1 MYIEIYLL
9 EQLDAFTRH
18 GTLAAASE
26 ELHLTQ
32 PTLTRSM
39 QKLESQLGV
48 PLFERENKKIR
59 LNENGRLAADYAAR
73 ILSVENEM
81 KQRLTLLEK
90 SRRTLSFGSV
100 SPGPVKELVPL
111 FSDFFPKKIIQS
123 EMKEADELI
132 AGLNNDIYRI
142 IVLNNPIEKRG
153 LFCKK
158 VFSERIYYCF
168 VPTDHPIDTNGIYFC
183 DINGRSVLMP
193 IGCGFWEQIIA
204 ENMPDSKIILQD
216 GNESVN
222 LISKHSDLAAFS
234 SDIAIKHNIIRPFRV
249 MIPILDDAAKADYY
263 CVCKEHDREMIKII
277 QMLASKKYTLQIN
290 ADFQQKK
297 K

>member
-9 EQLDAFTRH
+9 EQLDAFARH
-18 GTLAAASE
+18 GTLATASE

-39 QKLESQLGV
+39 QKLESQLG
-48 PLFERENKKIR
+48 
-59 LNENGRLAADYAAR
+59 YAAR

-81 KQRLTLLEK
+81 KHRLTLLEK

-111 FSDFFPKKIIQS
+111 FSDLFSDKIIQS
-123 EMKEADELI
+123 EMKESGELI
-132 AGLNNDIYRI
+132 EGLNNDIYHM
-142 IVLNNPIEKRG
+142 IVLNYPIERKG

-158 VFSERIYYCF
+158 VFSERLYYCF
-168 VPTDHPIDTNGIYFC
+168 VPTDHPVDTNGIYFR
-183 DINGRSVLMP
+183 DINGRSILMP
-193 IGCGFWEQIIA
+193 IGCGFWEQIVA
-204 ENMPDSKIILQD
+204 ENMPDSKVILQD
-216 GNESVN
+216 GNETIN

-263 CVCKEHDREMIKII
+263 CVCRENDKEII
-277 QMLASKKYTLQIN
+277 RVIRRF
-290 ADFQQKK
+290 DE
-297 K
+297 

>member
-9 EQLDAFTRH
+9 EQLDAFARH

-73 ILSVENEM
+73 ILSVEKEM

-111 FSDFFPKKIIQS
+111 FSDLFSDKIIQS
-123 EMKEADELI
+123 EMKEGCELI
-132 AGLNNDIYRI
+132 EGLNNDLYRL
-142 IVLNNPIEKRG
+142 IVLNYPIERNG
-153 LFCKK
+153 LFCQK
-158 VFSERIYYCF
+158 VFSERLYYCF
-168 VPTDHPIDTNGIYFC
+168 VPTDHPVDTNGIYFR
-183 DINGRSVLMP
+183 DINGRSILMP
-193 IGCGFWEQIIA
+193 IGCGFWEQIVA
-204 ENMPDSKIILQD
+204 KNMPDSKVILQD
-216 GNESVN
+216 GNETIN

-249 MIPILDDAAKADYY
+249 MIPILDDSAKADYY
-263 CVCKEHDREMIKII
+263 CVCKENDREMIRVIRGF
-277 QMLASKKYTLQIN
+277 
-290 ADFQQKK
+290 DE
-297 K
+297 

>member
-9 EQLDAFTRH
+9 EQLDAFARH

-48 PLFERENKKIR
+48 PLFERENKKIG

-81 KQRLTLLEK
+81 KHRLTLLEK

-111 FSDFFPKKIIQS
+111 FSDLFSDKIIQS
-123 EMKEADELI
+123 EMKESGELI
-132 AGLNNDIYRI
+132 EGLNNDIYHM
-142 IVLNNPIEKRG
+142 IVLNYPIERKG

-158 VFSERIYYCF
+158 VFSERLYYCF
-168 VPTDHPIDTNGIYFC
+168 VPTDHPVDTNGIYFR
-183 DINGRSVLMP
+183 DINGRSILMP
-193 IGCGFWEQIIA
+193 IGCGFWEQIVA
-204 ENMPDSKIILQD
+204 ENMPDSKVILQD
-216 GNESVN
+216 GNETIN

-249 MIPILDDAAKADYY
+249 IIPILDDAAKADYY
-263 CVCKEHDREMIKII
+263 CVCRENDKEII
-277 QMLASKKYTLQIN
+277 RVIRRF
-290 ADFQQKK
+290 DE
-297 K
+297 

>member
-9 EQLDAFTRH
+9 EQLDAFARH
-18 GTLAAASE
+18 GTLATASK

-48 PLFERENKKIR
+48 PLFERENKKIG

-73 ILSVENEM
+73 ILSIENEM
-81 KQRLTLLEK
+81 KHRLTLLEK

-111 FSDFFPKKIIQS
+111 FSDLFSDKIIQS
-123 EMKEADELI
+123 EMKESGELI
-132 AGLNNDIYRI
+132 EGLNNDLYRM
-142 IVLNNPIEKRG
+142 IVLNYPIERKG

-158 VFSERIYYCF
+158 VFSERLYYCF
-168 VPTDHPIDTNGIYFC
+168 VPTDHPVDTNGIYFR
-183 DINGRSVLMP
+183 DINGRSILMP
-193 IGCGFWEQIIA
+193 IGCGFWEQIVA
-204 ENMPDSKIILQD
+204 ENMPDSKVILQD
-216 GNESVN
+216 GNETIN

-263 CVCKEHDREMIKII
+263 CVCRENDKEII
-277 QMLASKKYTLQIN
+277 RVIRRF
-290 ADFQQKK
+290 DE
-297 K
+297 

>member
-9 EQLDAFTRH
+9 EQLDAFARH

-48 PLFERENKKIR
+48 SLFERENKKIG

-81 KQRLTLLEK
+81 KHRLTLLEK

-111 FSDFFPKKIIQS
+111 FSDLFSDKIIQS
-123 EMKEADELI
+123 EMKESGELI
-132 AGLNNDIYRI
+132 EGLNNDLYRM
-142 IVLNNPIEKRG
+142 IVLNYPIERKG

-158 VFSERIYYCF
+158 VFSERLYYCF
-168 VPTDHPIDTNGIYFC
+168 VPTDHPVDTNGIYFR
-183 DINGRSVLMP
+183 DINGRSILMP
-193 IGCGFWEQIIA
+193 IGCGFWEQIVA
-204 ENMPDSKIILQD
+204 ENMPDSKVILQD
-216 GNESVN
+216 GNETIN

-263 CVCKEHDREMIKII
+263 CVCRENDKEII
-277 QMLASKKYTLQIN
+277 RVIRRF
-290 ADFQQKK
+290 DE
-297 K
+297 

>member
-9 EQLDAFTRH
+9 EQFDAFARH

-39 QKLESQLGV
+39 QKLERQLGV
-48 PLFERENKKIR
+48 PLFERENKKIG

-81 KQRLTLLEK
+81 KHRLTLLEK

-111 FSDFFPKKIIQS
+111 FSDLFSDKIIQS
-123 EMKEADELI
+123 EMKESGELI
-132 AGLNNDIYRI
+132 EGLNNDIYHM
-142 IVLNNPIEKRG
+142 IVLNYPIERKG

-158 VFSERIYYCF
+158 VFSERLYYCF
-168 VPTDHPIDTNGIYFC
+168 VPTDHPVDTNGIYFR
-183 DINGRSVLMP
+183 DINGRSILMP
-193 IGCGFWEQIIA
+193 IGCGFWEQIVA
-204 ENMPDSKIILQD
+204 ENMPDSKVILQD
-216 GNESVN
+216 GNETIN

-249 MIPILDDAAKADYY
+249 IIPILDDAAKADYY
-263 CVCKEHDREMIKII
+263 CVCRENDKEII
-277 QMLASKKYTLQIN
+277 RVIRRF
-290 ADFQQKK
+290 DE
-297 K
+297 